1 MLNRFEGLMNSMSM
15 ILSKEFMLF
24 ALVGVM
30 NTIISFVAYSSL
42 VFINVPYLI
51 ANIISYL
58 IGMLNSF
65 ILNKKFVFNKQGEN
79 KDYFVKF
86 SIVNLI
92 TLSLQTGILY
102 LFVTVMGLQIYYSQI
117 AVTFIVLLLNFAG
130 NKLWTFR

>member
-1 MLNRFEGLMNSMSM
+1 MKSMGM
-15 ILSKEFMLF
+15 VLSKEFMLF

-30 NTIISFVAYSSL
+30 NTIISFVAYSCL

-79 KDYFVKF
+79 KGYFIKF

-102 LFVTVMGLQIYYSQI
+102 FFVTVMGLQIYYSQI